1 MITHFKKLDWIL
13 ITAIVLLCLYG
24 LVMIYSA
31 GMLLGIDK
39 YDDSAYFFK
48 RQLTWIYLGIP
59 VFITAIITPYKL
71 YDKLT
76 PLMVVGIIFM
86 LFLVWFP
93 IIGYTANGASRWI
106 ALGSFLV
113 QPSEIAKLV
122 MIIYFARVYA
132 RKQPY
137 INQFVKG
144 VLPPLGVLVVVF
156 FLILMQPDLGTGTS
170 ILVACGAI
178 LICSG
183 AKLQHILL
191 LGTAA
196 AIAVGTLA
204 VTAKYR
210 LERITSFI
218 DPFADVKGSGFQL
231 VNSFIAIGD
240 AGLTGRGL
248 GQGIHK
254 LGYLP
259 EAHTDFILAVISEE
273 LGIVGVLFLF
283 LLYAIVLIRGV
294 QIGVAITNPFGKL
307 LAFGIT
313 FQISSQVFFNAGAV
327 SGILPIT
334 GITLPFISYG
344 GSSLLITIFAAGILV
359 HLSKH
364 AKLAREA
371 REETQT
377 SWEQKITS

>member
-1 MITHFKKLDWIL
+1 
-13 ITAIVLLCLYG
+13 
-24 LVMIYSA
+24 MIYSA
-31 GMLLGIDK
+31 GMLLGYEK
-39 YDDSAYFFK
+39 YDDYAYFFN
-48 RQLTWIYLGIP
+48 RQKTWLYIGIP
-59 VFITAIITPYKL
+59 VFIAAIITPYKL
-71 YDKLT
+71 YDKMT
-76 PLMVVGIIFM
+76 PLMVGGIIFA
-86 LFLVWFP
+86 LIIVLIPF
-93 IIGYTANGASRWI
+93 IGYDANGSRRWF
-106 ALGSFLV
+106 ALGSVLV

-132 RKQPY
+132 KKQPY
-137 INQFVKG
+137 IHQFSKG
-144 VLPPLGVLVVVF
+144 VAPPLAVVCLVF
-156 FLILMQPDLGTGTS
+156 FLILLQPDLGTGTS

-183 AKLQHILL
+183 AKMKHILM
-191 LGTAA
+191 LGAA
-196 AIAVGTLA
+196 AGGAVAILA
-204 VTAKYR
+204 TTASYR
-210 LERITSFI
+210 LKRITSFI
-218 DPFADVKGSGFQL
+218 DPFGNESDTGFQL

-240 AGLTGRGL
+240 AGLLGRGL

-273 LGIVGVLFLF
+273 LGIFGVVFLF
-283 LLYAIVLIRGV
+283 LLYAIFLVRGV
-294 QIGVAITNPFGKL
+294 RIGVAIKEPFGKL

-327 SGILPIT
+327 SGVLPIT

-364 AKLAREA
+364 ATLAREA
-371 REETQT
+371 REETEI
-377 SWEQKITS
+377 SWGQKITN

>member
-13 ITAIVLLCLYG
+13 IAAIVLLCTYG
-24 LVMIYSA
+24 LIMVYSA
-31 GMLLGIDK
+31 GMLLGYERHGD
-39 YDDSAYFFK
+39 YAYFFN
-48 RQLTWIYLGIP
+48 RQKDWLIIGIP
-59 VFITAIITPYKL
+59 VFIFAIITNYRI

-76 PLMVVGIIFM
+76 PIFVGGII
-86 LFLVWFP
+86 LGLLLVLIPF
-93 IIGYTANGASRWI
+93 IGVEVNGSRRWLEFGFRI
-106 ALGSFLV
+106 

-137 INQFVKG
+137 IHQFKQG
-144 VLPPLGVLVVVF
+144 IMPPLAVLVFIF
-156 FLILMQPDLGTGTS
+156 FLILLQPDLGTGTS

-183 AKLQHILL
+183 AKWKHIIVLA
-191 LGTAA
+191 TIAA
-196 AIAVGTLA
+196 VSVGFLA
-204 VTAKYR
+204 TSASYR
-210 LERITSFI
+210 MERLTSFI
-218 DPFADVKGSGFQL
+218 DPFGNESDTGFQL

-240 AGLTGRGL
+240 AGIFGRGL

-273 LGIVGVLFLF
+273 LGIFGILFLF
-283 LLYAIVLIRGV
+283 LLYLIILIRGV
-294 QIGVAITNPFGKL
+294 RIGVAIKEPFGKL
-307 LAFGIT
+307 LALGIT

-327 SGILPIT
+327 SGVLPIT

-344 GSSLLITIFAAGILV
+344 GSSLLITIFAAGVLV

-364 AKLAREA
+364 ATIAREA
-371 REETQT
+371 REETEST
-377 SWEQKITS
+377 WGQKITS

>member
-1 MITHFKKLDWIL
+1 MITHFKKLDWVL
-13 ITAIVLLCLYG
+13 ITAIVLLCIYG

-31 GMLLGIDK
+31 GMLLGIDE
-39 YDDSAYFFK
+39 YGDSAYFFK

-59 VFITAIITPYKL
+59 IFIAAIITPYKL

-76 PLMVVGIIFM
+76 PLMVGGIIFL
-86 LFLVWFP
+86 LFLVMIPF
-93 IIGYTANGASRWI
+93 IGEVVNGSRRWI
-106 ALGSFLV
+106 KLGGFLF

-144 VLPPLGVLVVVF
+144 VLPPLGVLAFIF
-156 FLILMQPDLGTGTS
+156 FLIMMQPDLGTATS

-183 AKLQHILL
+183 AKFKHILL
-191 LGTAA
+191 LGSAA
-196 AIAVGTLA
+196 AIIVGTLA
-204 VTAKYR
+204 TTASYR

-218 DPFADVKGSGFQL
+218 DPFADAQDTGFQL

-240 AGLTGRGL
+240 AGLLGRGL

-259 EAHTDFILAVISEE
+259 EAQTDFILAVISEE
-273 LGIVGVLFLF
+273 LGILGVLFLF
-283 LLYAIVLIRGV
+283 LLYSIVLIRGV
-294 QIGVAITNPFGKL
+294 QIGVAIKEPFGKL

-313 FQISSQVFFNAGAV
+313 FQICSQVFFNAGAV
-327 SGILPIT
+327 SGVLPIT

-344 GSSLLITIFAAGILV
+344 GSSLLITIFATGILV

-364 AKLAREA
+364 ANLAREA

-377 SWEQKITS
+377 SWGQKITS